1 MGFFCSPLKPQF
13 LPLRKSYKKSDFLH
27 DRYETQQQVH
37 DLWVIKVYSRRELQ
51 WRKENPCC
59 LKACV
64 SDRYQPCSPAL
75 LRSQVTTGN
84 AGIKTGNQSKDEITP
99 VAFSQLLGG
108 GGQSGGSW
116 WAGGGGGVYSG
127 NRPKCAT
134 AVVVPKICHKLVSSF
149 QEKRAEKSQRVWIIH
164 RPLKHLVSKCHL

>member
-108 GGQSGGSW
+108 EGRAGGRGELVGAGGFIQATGQS
-116 WAGGGGGVYSG
+116 
-127 NRPKCAT
+127 
-134 AVVVPKICHKLVSSF
+134 VPLLWLF
-149 QEKRAEKSQRVWIIH
+149 QRFVINWSLPSRKKGQRKVRECELSTGHWNI
-164 RPLKHLVSKCHL
+164 